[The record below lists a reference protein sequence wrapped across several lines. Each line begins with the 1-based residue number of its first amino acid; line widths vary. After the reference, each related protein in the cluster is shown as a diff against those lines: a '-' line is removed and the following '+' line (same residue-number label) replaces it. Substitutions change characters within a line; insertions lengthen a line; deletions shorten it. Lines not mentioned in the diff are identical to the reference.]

1 LGLFFAI
8 KYLLI
13 LFREFY
19 IISLLGVQETVIP
32 IRPVVAKPVE
42 VPVVEI
48 VEPAAEIVEPEK
60 RYYPRKFGKKFVP
73 REKFL
78 NDPAFIAMRAPR
90 AGTELAENRRLAAT
104 LSPKFLIDDE
114 PIYPQLSKKQQRWV
128 DFYLNDPKKDI
139 EKAARLAGYTE
150 SFCVTQAKR
159 QFKKQLTN
167 IVVKM
172 EEERVWTKLQ
182 ISHERVVQEM
192 ANIAFSNLDN
202 FLIDDPENPG
212 KKVVDF
218 SKATSQDIAALGS
231 YTEEETKKGKRVKIT
246 MHDKLAALQMLG
258 KSMGMFKERVEVDT
272 VDGKPV
278 LTITSIDSILFGGAT
293 LREVSAKL
301 EPRGFIDGGKA
312 EVR

>member
-1 LGLFFAI
+1 M
-8 KYLLI
+8 
-13 LFREFY
+13 
-19 IISLLGVQETVIP
+19 IP
-32 IRPVVAKPVE
+32 IRPVIAPVE
-42 VPVVEI
+42 EPVVEEI
-48 VEPAAEIVEPEK
+48 LDAVVELAVEVVEEPK
-60 RYYPRKFGKKFVP
+60 RLGGYNPKYGRTFVP

-78 NDPAFIAMRAPR
+78 NDPAFTAMRAPR
-90 AGTELAENRRLAAT
+90 AGTELAENRALGT
-104 LSPKFLIDDE
+104 NLTPKFLKDDE
-114 PIYPQLSKKQQRWV
+114 PIYIQLSKKQQRWIEA
-128 DFYLNDPKKDI
+128 YLNDPKKDI
-139 EKAARLAGYTE
+139 EKAAAAAGYTE
-150 SFCVTQAKR
+150 SFVKTQAKR

-172 EEERVWTKLQ
+172 EEERVWNKLQ
-182 ISHERVVQEM
+182 ISHERVVQEI

-202 FLIDDPENPG
+202 FLVDDPENPG

-246 MHDKLAALQMLG
+246 MHDKLSALQMLG

-293 LREVSAKL
+293 LREVAAKL
-301 EPRGFIDGGKA
+301 EPRGFIEGGKA
-312 EVR
+312 ELR

>member
-1 LGLFFAI
+1 MIPIRPVNA
-8 KYLLI
+8 K
-13 LFREFY
+13 
-19 IISLLGVQETVIP
+19 IP
-32 IRPVVAKPVE
+32 IRPVVAPEPEVE
-42 VPVVEI
+42 VI
-48 VEPAAEIVEPEK
+48 VEETSPEVAEEVEK
-60 RYYPRKFGKKFVP
+60 AKKYWPSKYGRSFVP

-78 NDPAFIAMRAPR
+78 NDPAFEAMRAPR
-90 AGTELAENRRLAAT
+90 AGTESAENRALAVS
-104 LSPKFLIDDE
+104 LKPKFLIDDE

-128 DFYLNDPKKDI
+128 DFYLNDPKKDV
-139 EKAARLAGYTE
+139 EKAAALAGYPE
-150 SFCVTQAKR
+150 SFVKTQAKR
-159 QFKKQLTN
+159 QFKKQLTA

-172 EEERVWTKLQ
+172 EEDRVWTKLQ
-182 ISHERVVQEM
+182 ISHERVAQEI

-202 FLIDDPENPG
+202 FLIDDPDNPG

-312 EVR
+312 ELS